1 MDDHGP
7 LGDGPST
14 EALRPT
20 SNGAGPHGRPE
31 PAPGSIFER
40 NRGAETMADRFAKA
54 KKAGLDQEQT
64 AALEAL
70 QRELGAEVVEV
81 QLFEPRPDPR
91 RHTR

>member
-1 MDDHGP
+1 
-7 LGDGPST
+7 
-14 EALRPT
+14 
-20 SNGAGPHGRPE
+20 
-31 PAPGSIFER
+31 
-40 NRGAETMADRFAKA
+40 MADRFAKA